1 MTPPCGAD
9 LLARSEQA
17 LRFVFV
23 RHAPVRRELIDEAR
37 EILPQPFQQ
46 VVASHPGLLRQRV
59 ERVASERARE
69 VTLGDRLVRPG
80 ADPRMRHVALTI
92 LLELLE
98 QPGEAAIEH
107 RAGGGAAEHAA
118 EGAAQQIAEIA
129 RPAVARSGPGAAR
142 TRRRLWRRT

>member
-23 RHAPVRRELIDEAR
+23 RHAPVRRELIDETR

-46 VVASHPGLLRQRV
+46 VVASHPGLLRERV

-69 VTLGDRLVRPG
+69 VALGDRLVRPG
-80 ADPRMRHVALTI
+80 ADPRMRHIALAV

-98 QPGEAAIEH
+98 QPAETATK
-107 RAGGGAAEHAA
+107 GAT
-118 EGAAQQIAEIA
+118 QQIAEIA
-129 RPAVARSGPGAAR
+129 QSAPVARAGPGTTR
-142 TRRRLWRRT
+142 TRRRLRSRTRRRRVGALHM

>member
-80 ADPRMRHVALTI
+80 ADPGMRHVALAV

-98 QPGEAAIEH
+98 QPAEAAIKH
-107 RAGGGAAEHAA
+107 RAGRRAAEHAA
-118 EGAAQQIAEIA
+118 ERAAQQIAELA
-129 RPAVARSGPGAAR
+129 RAAAVGRSGPGAAR
-142 TRRRLWRRT
+142 TRR